1 MLLHVRVS
9 HEKNEIKKK
18 IQQTSDFNLIV
29 RGMNPHVDS
38 GVGLVVISQQ
48 H

>member
-1 MLLHVRVS
+1 MLLHLRVS
-9 HEKNEIKKK
+9 QEKNEIKKK

-29 RGMNPHVDS
+29 RGMNPHHIC

-48 H
+48 P